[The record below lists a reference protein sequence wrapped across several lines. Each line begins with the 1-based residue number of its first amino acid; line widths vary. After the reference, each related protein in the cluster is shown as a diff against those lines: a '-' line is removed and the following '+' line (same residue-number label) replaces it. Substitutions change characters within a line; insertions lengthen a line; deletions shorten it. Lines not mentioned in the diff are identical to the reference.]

1 MAYKVVVTNDAK
13 ENMQEYIEYILYEK
27 KNHQVAGSLLDDFE
41 YTKDILAEVAG
52 SLKLCDNEKLRS
64 LGYRRIGFKF
74 HRYFM
79 LYRVEDTTVYIDG
92 IFHELQDFENKINWG
107 IINIARYNFSKTIV
121 HNGLNKTKTIYG
133 TRCYYVK
140 KGNNNIIWPYK
151 FNSKWQCTHVTL
163 SVILMCN

>member
-27 KNHQVAGSLLDDFE
+27 RISRQRSLLDDFE

-64 LGYRRIGFKF
+64 LGYRRISFKF

-92 IFHELQDFENKINWG
+92 IFHELQDFENKIN
-107 IINIARYNFSKTIV
+107 
-121 HNGLNKTKTIYG
+121 
-133 TRCYYVK
+133 
-140 KGNNNIIWPYK
+140 
-151 FNSKWQCTHVTL
+151 
-163 SVILMCN
+163 

>member
-1 MAYKVVVTNDAK
+1 MMLKK
-13 ENMQEYIEYILYEK
+13 NMQEYIEIHIICKK

-92 IFHELQDFENKINWG
+92 T
-107 IINIARYNFSKTIV
+107 FS
-121 HNGLNKTKTIYG
+121 
-133 TRCYYVK
+133 
-140 KGNNNIIWPYK
+140 
-151 FNSKWQCTHVTL
+151 
-163 SVILMCN
+163 

>member
-1 MAYKVVVTNDAK
+1 
-13 ENMQEYIEYILYEK
+13 
-27 KNHQVAGSLLDDFE
+27 
-41 YTKDILAEVAG
+41 
-52 SLKLCDNEKLRS
+52 
-64 LGYRRIGFKF
+64 
-74 HRYFM
+74 M

-107 IINIARYNFSKTIV
+107 IINMARYNFSKTIV

-140 KGNNNIIWPYK
+140 KGNNNLIWPYK